1 MADLAERI
9 RNDLIT
15 AINNDKLV
23 LPTLPEVAI
32 RVREIA
38 EAPDSAILD
47 LVREISDDAS
57 LSARIIRICN
67 SPLFRGSREI
77 DSLNMAIS
85 RLGMAYTSN
94 LAMGLAMEQMFQAT
108 SDMVDKRLR
117 ATWQRSTEIAGIS
130 HVLAQHYTKLR
141 PDQATLAGL
150 THQIGVLPVL
160 RYVEDNDIQISSVM
174 LDNLI
179 DEIHPRVG
187 AHILQRWDFPKDLQQ
202 VPVEY
207 LNLTR
212 QVPRVDYADIVM
224 VATLQSRSGDAP
236 AEAGGRVDGDVDW
249 GSISAFERLGL
260 DPNKNLGEE
269 EDLNAQMEAAMALLN
284 Q

>member
-1 MADLAERI
+1 MAELADKI
-9 RNDLIT
+9 RTDLIA

-32 RVREIA
+32 RVRDIA
-38 EAPDSAILD
+38 ESPDSAILD

-57 LSARIIRICN
+57 LSARLIRICN

-77 DSLNMAIS
+77 DSLNMAVS

-150 THQIGVLPVL
+150 THQIGVLPIL

-187 AHILQRWDFPKDLQQ
+187 AYILEKWDFPKELQQ

-207 LNLTR
+207 LNFTR
-212 QVPRVDYADIVM
+212 QVPNPDYADIVM
-224 VATLQSRSGDAP
+224 IANLQTADK
-236 AEAGGRVDGDVDW
+236 AEAITDTDW
-249 GSISAFERLGL
+249 NTISAFARLGI
-260 DPNKNLGEE
+260 DPNSDMSEE
-269 EDLNAQMEAAMALLN
+269 EDLNAEMAAAMALLN